1 VRLPR
6 KLTEP
11 RLSVLAVAVATALA
25 TGAQPAA
32 AQTGGG
38 QAPDFDDPCPAI
50 YPGDDASQQRI
61 ARWMAGGAAARGLPW
76 ELPVVAGLGES
87 GLQNLRGQSYSG
99 FFGMSRVLNEGD
111 YRGFPKKPDLQ
122 LRWFL
127 DTAAIVRQRRVAQGR
142 PDPADDRDA
151 FGIWVADIEQPAP
164 ENRSGY
170 QKYLERATELVGTG
184 CPAPVRDDSMPP
196 TLRLRVASR
205 QRALSAGGI
214 ALRVSCREEGCLAGA
229 FGTVRANGRKLTMR
243 TAAVDP
249 EGGWAGLLLR
259 VPRSARKQLA
269 RGRSL
274 RARIT
279 GVVAD
284 EAANASSRA
293 RTVRLLP

>member
-1 VRLPR
+1 M
-6 KLTEP
+6 LTEP
-11 RLSVLAVAVATALA
+11 RLYGLTLALAAALA

-87 GLQNLRGQSYSG
+87 GLKNLRGQSYSG

-142 PDPADDRDA
+142 PDPAADRDG
-151 FGIWVADIEQPAP
+151 FGIWVADIERPAP

-170 QKYLERATELVGTG
+170 QKYLEQATELVGTG
-184 CPAPVRDDSMPP
+184 CPAPVREDSVPP
-196 TLRLRVASR
+196 PLQLK
-205 QRALSAGGI
+205 LSTKQHPLAAGGI

-229 FGTVRANGRKLTMR
+229 FGTVRVKGRPLTMR

-249 EGGWAGLLLR
+249 EGGWASLLLR

-269 RGRSL
+269 RGRSV